1 MRVSATEAVEGGRVL
16 YPIGKIAAAS
26 GWYAKGGDPH
36 TGNWRERVLADLI
49 RRAEDVEADA
59 IIGLD
64 YTVDADGTR
73 DEAGVTLQRVLATGI
88 AVKLSV
94 AA

>member
-1 MRVSATEAVEGGRVL
+1 MRVSETEAVEGGHVL
-16 YPIGKIAAAS
+16 YPIGKIAAAT
-26 GWYAKGGDPH
+26 GWHAKGEHPH
-36 TGNWRERVLADLI
+36 AGNWRERVLADLI

-64 YTVDADGTR
+64 YQVDADATR
-73 DEAGVTLQRVLATGI
+73 DEAGVALQRVVATGI

>member
-1 MRVSATEAVEGGRVL
+1 MRISATEAVEGGRVL

-26 GWYAKGGDPH
+26 GWHATGSAPH
-36 TGNWRERVLADLI
+36 NGNWRERVLADLV

-64 YTVDADGTR
+64 YKIDADATR
-73 DEAGVTLQRVLATGI
+73 DEAGVTLQRVVATGI

>member
-1 MRVSATEAVEGGRVL
+1 MRISATEAVEGGRVL

-26 GWYAKGGDPH
+26 GWHAMGSAPH
-36 TGNWRERVLADLI
+36 SGNWRERVLADLV

-64 YTVDADGTR
+64 YKIDADATR
-73 DEAGVTLQRVLATGI
+73 DEAGVTLQRVVATGI

>member
-1 MRVSATEAVEGGRVL
+1 MRISVTEAVEGGRVL
-16 YPIGKIAAAS
+16 YPIGRIAAAT
-26 GWYAKGGDPH
+26 GWHARGEHPH
-36 TGNWRERVLADLI
+36 SGNWRERVLADLV

-64 YTVDADGTR
+64 YTVDADATR
-73 DEAGVTLQRVLATGI
+73 DEAGVPLQRMVATGI

>member
-1 MRVSATEAVEGGRVL
+1 MRISATEAVEGGRVL
-16 YPIGKIAAAS
+16 YPIGKIAAAT
-26 GWYAKGGDPH
+26 GWHATGGDPH
-36 TGNWRERVLADLI
+36 TGNWRERVLRDLI

-59 IIGLD
+59 IIALD
-64 YTVDADGTR
+64 YRVDADATH
-73 DEAGVTLQRVLATGI
+73 DEAGVPLQRVVATGI